1 MPHVSAVL
9 LPDHL
14 AENELTDRVA
24 IVIDVLRATT
34 TVTHALDEGAA
45 CVIPVASVD
54 AARMIAHERGGSL
67 LCGERG
73 GIRPDGFHLG
83 NSPAEYRRGV
93 VGGKDLVLTT
103 TNGTRALGLCERAF
117 SIFVGALTN
126 LEAVVAAVRSAE
138 RDVVLV
144 CSGTDGRVSLED
156 VICAGLFASRLKPS
170 HDLDDSAMGVMFAGE
185 GAIDRCDGLEGA
197 ISSSFHAGRL
207 VDMGFGADV
216 EYASRLGVSDGV
228 PCFDAVTGEIRPAG
242 QLNRAGG

>member
-1 MPHVSAVL
+1 MPNVSAAL

-14 AENELTDRVA
+14 AETDLTDRVA

-34 TVTHALDEGAA
+34 TVTHALDEGAS
-45 CVIPVASVD
+45 CVVPVASVD
-54 AARMIAHERGGSL
+54 AARMISHEREGSL

-83 NSPAEYRRGV
+83 NSPAEYLRAV

-103 TNGTRALGLCERAF
+103 TNGTRALGLCERA
-117 SIFVGALTN
+117 SSVYVGALIN
-126 LEAVVAAVRSAE
+126 LEAVAAAVRSAE
-138 RDVVLV
+138 QDVVLV

-156 VICAGLFASRLKPS
+156 VICAGLFASRLRPS
-170 HDLDDSAMGVMFAGE
+170 HDLDDSAMGVMYAGE
-185 GAIDRCDGLEGA
+185 GAIDRCGGVEES

-216 EYASRLGVSDGV
+216 
-228 PCFDAVTGEIRPAG
+228 
-242 QLNRAGG
+242 

>member
-1 MPHVSAVL
+1 MPNVSAVF

-14 AENELTDRVA
+14 AETDLSDRIA

-54 AARMIAHERGGSL
+54 AARMIAHEREGSL

-73 GIRPDGFHLG
+73 GIRPEGFHLG
-83 NSPAEYRRGV
+83 NSPSEYRRAV
-93 VGGKDLVLTT
+93 VAGRDLVLTT
-103 TNGTRALGLCERAF
+103 TNGTRALGLCEGA
-117 SIFVGALTN
+117 STIFVGALTN
-126 LEAVVAAVRSAE
+126 LAAVAEAVRPLE
-138 RDVVLV
+138 KDVVLV
-144 CSGTDGRVSLED
+144 CSGTDGLVSLED
-156 VICAGLFASRLKPS
+156 VICAGLFASRLRMS
-170 HDLDDSAMGVMFAGE
+170 HDLDDSAMSFHHAAE
-185 GAIDRCDGLEGA
+185 GAIERCGGLEGA

-207 VDMGFGADV
+207 VEMGFGADV

-228 PCFDAVTGEIRPAG
+228 PCFDPVTGEIRPVG